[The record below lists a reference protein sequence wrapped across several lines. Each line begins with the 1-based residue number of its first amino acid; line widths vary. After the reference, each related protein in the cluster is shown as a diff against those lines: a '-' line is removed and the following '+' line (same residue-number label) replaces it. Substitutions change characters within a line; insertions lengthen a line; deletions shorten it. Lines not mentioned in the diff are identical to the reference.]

1 MVAPS
6 LSSLGLLLASLV
18 GQTLAVSQCDV
29 VDCGDK
35 RASWG
40 YAASN
45 GPATWAANYPDF
57 CAGDMQSPIDL
68 DSSKA
73 VMMDPGPITMV
84 GYNLKQSGSINNNG
98 HTLGFGIVNGSTPYI
113 MGGRLPAGDRFD
125 FLQLHWHW
133 GSDSSK
139 GSEHTMDGKEY
150 PLEVHLVHVN
160 TKYYVNGTP
169 SADNFDMPDG
179 LAVLGIFYE
188 ISEEDNA
195 NLTTILSKVSEVA
208 VEAKRRR
215 KTGRAGPVNLDMNLA
230 LDSLLPAD
238 TTQYYYYQGGLTTPT
253 CNEAVLW
260 TNLKATQ
267 TISEAQLEIF
277 RSMTDSDGVTLNDNY
292 RPPQPL
298 NARTIYTTGA
308 AAATTATSSIV
319 TDLLN
324 TGFTALV

>member
-1 MVAPS
+1 
-6 LSSLGLLLASLV
+6 
-18 GQTLAVSQCDV
+18 
-29 VDCGDK
+29 
-35 RASWG
+35 
-40 YAASN
+40 
-45 GPATWAANYPDF
+45 
-57 CAGDMQSPIDL
+57 
-68 DSSKA
+68 
-73 VMMDPGPITMV
+73 MV
-84 GYNLKQSGSINNNG
+84 GYNLEQMGEINNNG
-98 HTLGFGIVNGSTPYI
+98 HTLGFGFKSGSTPYI

-150 PLEVHLVHVN
+150 PIEVHLVHVN
-160 TKYYVNGTP
+160 TKYYVDGAP
-169 SADNFDMPDG
+169 SQKNFDMPDG

-215 KTGRAGPVNLDMNLA
+215 KTGRAGSVDLDMNLA

-238 TTQYYYYQGGLTTPT
+238 TTQYYYYQGGLTTPD

-277 RSMTDSDGVTLNDNY
+277 RSMTDSDGVTLNNNY

-298 NARTIYTTGA
+298 NARTIYTTGTSTA
-308 AAATTATSSIV
+308 ASSSIV

-324 TGFTALV
+324 TAFTAAIVTGFVGIVQLLSPPPSQQRSDAASARAEQALRAGRDQWGGYWG